1 MKKVIVVS
9 KTHLDLGFT
18 DYGENIRL
26 RYIDCFIPEAIEL
39 AERVN
44 TLDKKHFVWTTGSW
58 ILKEALKSPEHR
70 EQLVRALQEGNIAPH
85 AMPFT
90 THTELLDV
98 DTLDYGLTIVDEL
111 DKIRGKKTVAAKVTD
126 VPGHTKGLVSLLA
139 RHGIKL
145 LHIGVNGAS
154 ALVDVPPCFLWKN
167 GSDEVVVV
175 YSGDYGGAFKSDLID
190 EVLYFDHTVDNRGAP
205 SPERVLEKFNAIQKE
220 YPDYEV
226 TAGTMDDFAEAIWR
240 VRDKLPLFEGE
251 MGDSWIHGGA
261 SDPYKYGA
269 LRTLAE
275 LKNKWLDEK
284 SMDRNSEE
292 YKAFSDAVLCLGE
305 HTCGMD
311 SKMFFADYD
320 NYLKPDFIRAREK
333 DKIDGEQ
340 TYGERSY
347 SRIEKSWA
355 EKREYVELAVSALNS
370 EHQKEARM
378 ALEKLLPEKPLEF
391 ASGKVQS
398 LYKGEWR
405 LEINE
410 LGGIGRL
417 CCGDDEVIRENNE
430 PLFSYRSFCNA
441 DYEYWLTHYSRDL
454 EQTGAW
460 ALGDFARPGLD
471 KFEGQY
477 PAGRFPYRV
486 EKAATDGDKIIVNL
500 VCDEA
505 LCEELGAPKLIQV
518 VYTLGESGLNI
529 NASWYGKDAN
539 RLTEAIYMHLY
550 PSSVNIG
557 LEKLGSV
564 IDPKEVA
571 YNGGRNLHG
580 VQGVQIGNYRIINH
594 HSPIASIGRGKILE
608 FDNRLED
615 VQKDGLSFV
624 LYNNVWG
631 TNFPLWYEDNASFEF
646 DIVKNK

>member
-18 DYGENIRL
+18 DYGESIRQK
-26 RYIDCFIPEAIEL
+26 YINSFIPNAIEL

-44 TLDKKHFVWTTGSW
+44 TGEKNYFIWTTGSW

-70 EQLVRALQEGNIAPH
+70 DRLMSALKNGSIVPH

-90 THTELLDV
+90 THTELLDI
-98 DTLDYGLTIVDEL
+98 DTLDYGLSIVDEL
-111 DKIRGKKTVAAKVTD
+111 DKIRGKKTISAKLTD
-126 VPGHTKGLVSLLA
+126 VPGHTKGLVSLLS
-139 RHGIKL
+139 RHGVKL

-154 ALVDVPPCFLWKN
+154 AMVDVPPCFLWKN
-167 GSDEVVVV
+167 GNDEIVVI

-205 SPERVLEKFNAIQKE
+205 SPERVIEKFNAIQAE

-240 VRDKLPLFEGE
+240 VRDRLPLFEGE
-251 MGDSWIHGGA
+251 MGDTWIHGGA
-261 SDPYKYGA
+261 SDPYKYAA

-275 LKNKWLDEK
+275 LKNKWLGEN
-284 SMDRNSEE
+284 SINRNSEE
-292 YKAFSDAVLCLGE
+292 YTDFTDAVLCLGE

-320 NYLKPDFIRAREK
+320 NYLKSDFVRAREK

-340 TYGERSY
+340 IYGERSY

-355 EKREYVELAVSALNS
+355 EKRGYIDLAVSALS
-370 EHQKEARM
+370 AEHQSKAREALKR
-378 ALEKLLPEKPLEF
+378 LLPEKPTEII
-391 ASGKVQS
+391 SSDVNVIKC
-398 LYKGEWR
+398 GEWE

-410 LGGIGRL
+410 NGGIGRL
-417 CCGDDEVIRENNE
+417 TCGGEAVIRENNE
-430 PLFSYRSFCNA
+430 PIFSYHSFCNK
-441 DYEYWLTHYSRDL
+441 DYEYWLTHYSRNL
-454 EQTGAW
+454 EQTGDW
-460 ALGDFARPGLD
+460 ALGDFARPRLER
-471 KFEGQY
+471 FEGEY
-477 PAGRFPYRV
+477 PTGRFFYKA
-486 EKAATDGDKIIVNL
+486 EKITAEGNSITVNL
-500 VCDEA
+500 ACDKS
-505 LCEELGAPKLIQV
+505 LCDELGAPRLIQTI
-518 VYTLGESGLNI
+518 YTLTQDGLKI

-550 PSSVNIG
+550 PSGDSVS
-557 LEKLGSV
+557 LEKLGCL
-564 IDPKEVA
+564 IDPNEVA

-580 VQGVQIGNYRIINH
+580 VQNVRVGKYRIINR
-594 HSPIASIGRGKILE
+594 HSPIVSIGRGKILE

-615 VQKDGLSFV
+615 IQKDGLSFV

-646 DIVKNK
+646 DIVKDK